1 MLGRHLTRGIAW
13 VLLGMGLARP
23 SGAVDT
29 ILVHGHV
36 FTGKGH
42 LGGGNRGQRRSHRG
56 RGILNCMGS
65 CAIADN

>member
-36 FTGKGH
+36 FTGKG
-42 LGGGNRGQRRSHRG
+42 NWAESS
-56 RGILNCMGS
+56 ILICICYSAPWS
-65 CAIADN
+65 CTG